1 MKGSWLMSGKR
12 WGVLSLAAVLPG
24 CSALNPSFVDLIDPS
39 GGSNS
44 VENAPGYV
52 AIVFVNN
59 ADVDERLLTYLET
72 DLPDGGG
79 VELTPYERRTLKP
92 RLRFRVRVEFTNGN
106 SNVFEFVDGSVK
118 LVDSRFDASTEP
130 DLIENDLTNAI
141 VVCDVVRVSVDG
153 PITVF
158 MPAQIEGWQTV
169 QNTFGGLAFQFVQFR
184 QESLRFIPLEIDVL
198 DEDGNVTLQRNIG
211 VRDVPVPVEA
221 PRCGSV
227 VSITITGTLAS
238 PFINIADD
246 PNNPNDQAFSRDVPS
261 VMLNDANSIAR
272 IGGRFQ
278 IRVQVN

>member
-1 MKGSWLMSGKR
+1 MKGSWLGNGKR
-12 WGVLSLAAVLPG
+12 FGVLSLAAVLPG

-59 ADVDERLLTYLET
+59 ADVDERLLTYLEA
-72 DLPDGGG
+72 DVPDGGG

-106 SNVFEFVDGSVK
+106 FNVFEFVDGSVK
-118 LVDSRFDASTEP
+118 LVDSRFDATNEP
-130 DLIENDLTNAI
+130 DLVENDLSNAI
-141 VVCDVVRVSVDG
+141 VVCDVVRVSVEG

-158 MPAQIEGWQTV
+158 MPVQIEGWTAT
-169 QNTFGGLAFQFVQFR
+169 QNTFGFVEYRFTQYLP
-184 QESLRFIPLEIDVL
+184 ESLGFIPLDVDVID
-198 DEDGNVTLQRNIG
+198 DDGNVTLQQNIG
-211 VRDVPVPVEA
+211 VRDVPVPVEG

-227 VSITITGTLAS
+227 VSFVITGTLAV
-238 PFINIADD
+238 PFINVPDNPDD
-246 PNNPNDQAFSRDVPS
+246 NRDQAFSRDTPS
-261 VMLNDANSIAR
+261 VVTTDPETIAR